1 MAVSFRP
8 HQATMGPNVFILNSR
23 ERPQLSTA
31 AQASF
36 PRADVSLP
44 PLVSRMSPPPPP
56 QANRVSGLLYLRK
69 SSRIRGRS
77 LVD

>member
-23 ERPQLSTA
+23 EGPQLSTA

-44 PLVSRMSPPPPP
+44 PLVSRMFPPP